1 MNDGPVNQNH
11 MIDITDCLEAV
22 SVFRGWK
29 NFFFLIL
36 LVCLVLSQASFWLI
50 NVGIIL
56 AFRKGGKRRDMP
68 YKALGKAI
76 NIAKNPWKEENEQ
89 IKELSNAL
97 DSIKKEGDEDENN

>member
-1 MNDGPVNQNH
+1 MYSTND
-11 MIDITDCLEAV
+11 
-22 SVFRGWK
+22 
-29 NFFFLIL
+29 IL
-36 LVCLVLSQASFWLI
+36 LAVGLAIGIVILVNFGA
-50 NVGIIL
+50 IL
-56 AFRKGGKRRDMP
+56 AFLRGSKNRDAP